1 MLHRRPVWLR
11 SRRGRWLVAACAAGP
26 LMCVSALWLPWTTE
40 VRLDAMGDV
49 GTETFTIT
57 RNNGLL
63 TVIRPITPGPT
74 PRTFAAQCLGP
85 VWNLQIRV
93 TGLNAEPR
101 LFKIKD
107 GVVAVTRRNLFGR
120 VLSSEDWLN
129 IDTRFVGY
137 KHEELYPVESE
148 IMANIRAGYCG
159 TNGQYIL
166 VPPSLP

>member
-1 MLHRRPVWLR
+1 MLHRRTVWLR
-11 SRRGRWLVAACAAGP
+11 SRRGRWFVAACAAGP
-26 LMCVSALWLPWTTE
+26 MLCLAALRLPWTTE

-49 GTETFTIT
+49 GTETFSIT
-57 RNNGLL
+57 CNSGLL
-63 TVIRPITPGPT
+63 NVVGPITPGPT
-74 PRTFAAQCLGP
+74 PRTVAAQCLGP

-101 LFKIKD
+101 LLKIKD
-107 GVVAVTRRNLFGR
+107 GVVAVTRRNLLGQE
-120 VLSSEDWLN
+120 LSSEDWLN
-129 IDTRFVGY
+129 IDSRFVGY